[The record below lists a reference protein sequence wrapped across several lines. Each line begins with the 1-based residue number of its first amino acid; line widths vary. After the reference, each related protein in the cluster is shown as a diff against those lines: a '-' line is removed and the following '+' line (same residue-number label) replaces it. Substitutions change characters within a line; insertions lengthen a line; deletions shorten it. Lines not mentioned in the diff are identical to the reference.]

1 MRVEDVSESVPRARK
16 VSTRSRGSATHS
28 RMHGGD
34 RIVSAELVLFP
45 KKWQPHDRRTDRPVR
60 RRGIGYTAGS
70 MRAFLVAIDGPAGSG
85 KSSVARAVA
94 ERLGIA
100 NLDTGATYRAVALLS
115 LDKGVAPEDGPALA
129 ALAERIEL
137 DEAGVR
143 VDGKRVQSE
152 ALRTPE
158 VAAAASRV
166 STHPE
171 LRRVLVERQR
181 AAASNLGG
189 AVMEGRD
196 IGTVVLPDAALKVF
210 LSASPDE
217 RARRRA
223 AQTNR
228 EAELDRIREAMRT
241 RDKRDAERE
250 ASPLVPAPDAVVI
263 DTTGLS
269 LEDVIGRVVGL
280 AREASPGGA
289 QAASVDPEAR

>member
-1 MRVEDVSESVPRARK
+1 M
-16 VSTRSRGSATHS
+16 
-28 RMHGGD
+28 
-34 RIVSAELVLFP
+34 
-45 KKWQPHDRRTDRPVR
+45 
-60 RRGIGYTAGS
+60 
-70 MRAFLVAIDGPAGSG
+70 
-85 KSSVARAVA
+85 ARAVA
-94 ERLGIA
+94 EKLGIV

-115 LDKGVAPEDGPALA
+115 LEEGVPPEDGPALA
-129 ALAERIEL
+129 ALAERVEL

-143 VDGKRVQSE
+143 IDGERVPGE

-166 STHPE
+166 SAHAPV
-171 LRRVLVERQR
+171 RRVLVERQR
-181 AAASNLGG
+181 AAARSLGG

-196 IGTVVLPDAALKVF
+196 IGTVVLSDAGLKVF

-269 LEDVIGRVVGL
+269 LEDVVERVVGL
-280 AREASPGGA
+280 AAARTGGG
-289 QAASVDPEAR
+289 